1 MQKLEKILERL
12 GAYICDELCCHRDIG
27 ADKGEYAMQEICEKC
42 ELGGY
47 LDDIRKRL
55 SCENNSEITRLSQDN
70 GGWIPVN
77 ERLPENESSV
87 LMCGDT
93 GCIDV
98 GWWNGKRWK
107 TGFSHADNFEAVAW
121 RPLPNP
127 YRPASKTPEEMQEWK
142 ERMLRNFLRGHKTIR
157 G

>member
-1 MQKLEKILERL
+1 MQTLKKILEEIDAHAIEFEVF
-12 GAYICDELCCHRDIG
+12 GTSDDYISVGWVKDT
-27 ADKGEYAMQEICEKC
+27 ICK
-42 ELGGY
+42 Y
-47 LDDIRKRL
+47 L
-55 SCENNSEITRLSQDN
+55 SCENNSEITRLSLDN

-77 ERLPENESSV
+77 ERLPENERSV

-142 ERMLRNFLRGHKTIR
+142 ERMLRNFMRKSER
-157 G
+157 

>member
-1 MQKLEKILERL
+1 MKEIKDGNRKEKLYAKYPPNSKNQEVLN
-12 GAYICDELCCHRDIG
+12 AYS
-27 ADKGEYAMQEICEKC
+27 Q
-42 ELGGY
+42 GY
-47 LDDIRKRL
+47 EDGTDNFYNAIVDDIRKYV
-55 SCENNSEITRLSQDN
+55 ND
-70 GGWIPVN
+70 GWISVE
-77 ERLPENESSV
+77 ERLPENERSV

-142 ERMLRNFLRGHKTIR
+142 ERMLRNFLRGHETIR

>member
-1 MQKLEKILERL
+1 MQELKKILEEIDAHAIEFEL
-12 GAYICDELCCHRDIG
+12 FGTSDDYISVGWVKDI
-27 ADKGEYAMQEICEKC
+27 
-42 ELGGY
+42 
-47 LDDIRKRL
+47 IRKHI
-55 SCENNSEITRLSQDN
+55 ND
-70 GGWIPVN
+70 GWIPVE
-77 ERLPENESSV
+77 ERLPENERSV

-142 ERMLRNFLRGHKTIR
+142 ERMLRNFLRGHETIR